1 MSPGENE
8 AVVRRFWNELI
19 VGGNVDVAPELLTPD
34 YVNLIVERIGGDDVS
49 TGPARIDPT
58 RNGVDHLMAAIKE
71 WHEVVESASF
81 DVVSLAATD
90 DAVFARF
97 NMTTN
102 MRDGSTARSRGI
114 GYYHLTNGRID
125 LNDVL
130 TVAV

>member
-49 TGPARIDPT
+49 TGPARIDPS
-58 RNGVDHLMAAIKE
+58 RNGVDHLIAAIKE

-114 GYYHLTNGRID
+114 GYYHLTDGRID